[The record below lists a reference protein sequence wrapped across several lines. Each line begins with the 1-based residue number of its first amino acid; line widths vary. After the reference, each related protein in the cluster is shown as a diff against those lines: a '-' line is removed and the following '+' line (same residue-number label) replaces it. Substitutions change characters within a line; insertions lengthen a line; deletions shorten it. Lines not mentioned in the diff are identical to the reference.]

1 MDEEVHEES
10 LEDLLEGSRQKSPTR
25 CCFLLR
31 VKPEYLS
38 EYVRVH
44 QHVWDDMRQALT
56 DSGWRNYSLF
66 LQPETGMVVGYFESD
81 DVDAA
86 QEAMASTEINTRWQG
101 EMAKYFVSPDG
112 GTNEVL
118 PQYFY
123 LP

>member
-1 MDEEVHEES
+1 MDNEVQFPPLSEQ
-10 LEDLLEGSRQKSPTR
+10 LTATTQKSPTR

-31 VKPEYLS
+31 VRPERLPEYIDI
-38 EYVRVH
+38 H
-44 QHVWDDMRQALT
+44 QHVWGEMRQALT

-81 DVDAA
+81 DVDTA
-86 QEAMASTEINTRWQG
+86 QRAMAGTDVNARWQAA
-101 EMAKYFVSPDG
+101 MAQYFSAPDG

-123 LP
+123 LA